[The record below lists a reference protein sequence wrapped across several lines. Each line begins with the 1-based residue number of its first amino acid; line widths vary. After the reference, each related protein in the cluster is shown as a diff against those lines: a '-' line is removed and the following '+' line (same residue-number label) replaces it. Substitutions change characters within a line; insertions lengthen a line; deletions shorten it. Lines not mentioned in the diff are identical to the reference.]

1 METNFILFFR
11 FFIITAAYGIQVQN
25 HIIRSG
31 SIMEYKEWQT
41 LSIEPILLTKF
52 ILAHSIKIF
61 ILYFT
66 IMNPLALYLA
76 IDSETI
82 CLESG
87 LCTEH

>member
-66 IMNPLALYLA
+66 YLA
-76 IDSETI
+76 IDSEII